1 MCLMDSIRLSSPM
14 IHCFLLREAEILPL
28 LLSVLKALQNGSC
41 DARRKAAERCL
52 SELEAGAGIP
62 GWRESIPKITMKPP

>member
-1 MCLMDSIRLSSPM
+1 M

-52 SELEAGAGIP
+52 SELEAEGRDGERVSLRSP
-62 GWRESIPKITMKPP
+62 